1 VQTGALSGASG
12 VASGKQ
18 EPSSDDECSG
28 DECSND
34 ELEEGELAWLQAAAS
49 GLV

>member
-1 VQTGALSGASG
+1 MRWQKELASG

-28 DECSND
+28 DERND